1 MKILVAEDDPTI
13 AESYRLILESSGH
26 EVIVTKDGEECLG
39 AFKKYSPFDL
49 LILDFRMPKKNGVQV
64 AVQVRSVV
72 PTQRILLATA
82 YAHDLAIEELH
93 KNATTKSVELIQKPF
108 EFDHF
113 LSVIGNAKQST
124 SDAYSNSRNIDK
136 ETSRLSSQTLPSGNL
151 DDQRYGFS
159 SMQGDHFAGD
169 IFGIWG

>member
-26 EVIVTKDGEECLG
+26 EVVVTKDGEECLG
-39 AFKKYSPFDL
+39 AFKKHSPFDL

-64 AVQVRSVV
+64 AVQVRSEV
-72 PTQRILLATA
+72 PNQRILLATA

-93 KNATTKSVELIQKPF
+93 KNTATQSVELIQKPF

-113 LSVIGNAKQST
+113 LSVIGSAKQPAG
-124 SDAYSNSRNIDK
+124 DAYGSRNNDK
-136 ETSRLSSQTLPSGNL
+136 EASRVSSQMLPPSNL
-151 DDQRYGFS
+151 DDQKYRFS
-159 SMQGDHFAGD
+159 SMQGDHLAWG
-169 IFGIWG
+169 IFGVWE